1 MPETRMISLRVI
13 SDRAGLNALEP
24 DWQRLWALQPRP
36 EVFMHIAWARAFVE
50 VYGPGRGLHIIVAEK
65 AGQICGVVPLFRDA
79 KNALRFIGDPRSDY
93 SDVLCAPADAHAVV
107 VALTNHLKKQPGL
120 SLSAVPE
127 HAMLWKELHQS
138 KHPFTI
144 EPEEPCPAIL
154 FDAEGQV
161 AKDLLKKESLRRHEK
176 KVAKLGAITMQ
187 HAATRAEA
195 HAMLPVLF
203 EQHVARW
210 RSTKTPSM
218 FEKAEHRRF
227 YERMID
233 DDILWPYV
241 DFRVVRAG
249 DRAVAAH
256 FGFFHDRRFI
266 WYKPSFD
273 AELSAM
279 GPGEVLLK
287 YLIAAAVEEGAVE
300 FDFTRGNEGFKQR
313 FATVIRQNYRIHR
326 PTLIQ
331 RARAV
336 ASRVRSSIR
345 ARAAAKK

>member
-1 MPETRMISLRVI
+1 MISLRVI
-13 SDRAGLNALEP
+13 SDAPGLSKLEP

-36 EVFMHIAWARAFVE
+36 EVFMHLAWVCAFVE
-50 VYGPGRGLHIIVAEK
+50 VYGPGKGIHCLVAESHGK
-65 AGQICGVVPLFRDA
+65 VCGILPLFRDD
-79 KNALRFIGDPRSDY
+79 KNWLRFIGDPRSDY
-93 SDVLCAPADAHAVV
+93 SDVLCDPADAVEVV
-107 VALTNHLKKQPGL
+107 SALTVHLKKQPGL

-127 HAMLWKELHQS
+127 HALLWKSLQTAP
-138 KHPFTI
+138 HPFTI
-144 EPEEPCPAIL
+144 EGEEPCPAIQ
-154 FDAEGQV
+154 FDAEGLI

-176 KVAKLGAITMQ
+176 KVAKLGPITMQ
-187 HAATRAEA
+187 RATTREEA
-195 HAMLPVLF
+195 HAFLPVLF
-203 EQHVARW
+203 NQHVARW
-210 RSTKTPSM
+210 RATSTPSM
-218 FEKAEHRRF
+218 FEKPEHRRF
-227 YERMID
+227 YERLIND
-233 DDILWPYV
+233 DVLWPLL
-241 DFRVVRAG
+241 DFRLVKAG
-249 DRAVAAH
+249 DRDVATH

-273 AELSAM
+273 PELSSM

-287 YLIAAAVEEGAVE
+287 YLIAAAAAEGAIE

-345 ARAAAKK
+345 SKATAAR